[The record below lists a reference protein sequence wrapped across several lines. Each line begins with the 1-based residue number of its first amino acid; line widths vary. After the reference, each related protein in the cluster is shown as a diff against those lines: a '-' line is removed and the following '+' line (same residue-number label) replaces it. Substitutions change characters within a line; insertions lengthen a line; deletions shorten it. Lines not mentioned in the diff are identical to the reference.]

1 MIQRATNSISFHI
14 SANSVVASL
23 PLKDVGF
30 PNFHPTL
37 TILMNFEGSREK

>member
-14 SANSVVASL
+14 LANSVATV